1 MPNEEGHLTHDYQI
15 AGCYLIFEGL
25 EYICNGGITV
35 VVEELN
41 LPNYLVREGEGSE

>member
-41 LPNYLVREGEGSE
+41 LPNYLVREVEGSE